1 MFRSDESGDKR
12 VVEPGTDRGRKLAGL
27 ASSLKVT
34 RAQLMG
40 ADAELRS
47 EQLRDVVQATVSHLP
62 LQEREA
68 FLKELMDAFPTW
80 SSAGPSVPAANPGKG
95 AADLKDPTV
104 LVGRLVD
111 LAKGMTD
118 SQKAAVSSVL
128 ASAGLVV
135 KETVEVKV
143 PVPVA
148 GGGGGGA
155 DVPEAVAAEIRKLL
169 KLPPDAAINPARAA
183 EAVPLLVDFTLRLEQ
198 WGCSYWRSIAP
209 EARTQLFA
217 VLEKDLGKFVTGDEK
232 TTREVVGDSVHNLRS
247 LVSLLMKSAGDAGK
261 QFSRDHLTR
270 FGVAEIEKEV
280 GPGTFMKNQAVS
292 AWEQYKKLMAD
303 MDAAAMEK
311 RLTAVIAK
319 DVDTALS
326 GVVRKRK

>member
-1 MFRSDESGDKR
+1 
-12 VVEPGTDRGRKLAGL
+12 
-27 ASSLKVT
+27 
-34 RAQLMG
+34 MG

-47 EQLRDVVQATVSHLP
+47 EQLRDVVQATVAQLP

-80 SSAGPSVPAANPGKG
+80 SSAGPSVPTANPGKG

-128 ASAGLVV
+128 ASAGLAL

-143 PVPVA
+143 PTPA
-148 GGGGGGA
+148 AGGGGA

-169 KLPPDAAINPARAA
+169 KLPPDASINPARAA
-183 EAVPLLVDFTLRLEQ
+183 EAMPLLVDFTLRLEQ

-209 EARTQLFA
+209 EARTQLFS

-232 TTREVVGDSVHNLRS
+232 TTRETVVDSVHNLRS
-247 LVSLLMKSAGDAGK
+247 LVSLLMKSAGDASK
-261 QFSRDHLTR
+261 QFSRDHLAR
-270 FGVAEIEKEV
+270 FGVAEIEREV

-292 AWEQYKKLMAD
+292 AWEHYKKLMSD

>member
-1 MFRSDESGDKR
+1 
-12 VVEPGTDRGRKLAGL
+12 
-27 ASSLKVT
+27 
-34 RAQLMG
+34 MG

-111 LAKGMTD
+111 LARGMTD

-143 PVPVA
+143 PVPEAGV
-148 GGGGGGA
+148 GGGWA

-209 EARTQLFA
+209 EARTQIFA
-217 VLEKDLGKFVTGDEK
+217 VLEKDIAKFVTADEK

>member
-1 MFRSDESGDKR
+1 MFGDYR

-128 ASAGLVV
+128 ASV

-143 PVPVA
+143 PVPEA
-148 GGGGGGA
+148 GGGGGA
-155 DVPEAVAAEIRKLL
+155 EVPEAVAAEIRKLL
-169 KLPPDAAINPARAA
+169 KLPPDAAISPARAA
-183 EAVPLLVDFTLRLEQ
+183 EIVPLLVDFTLRLEQ

-209 EARTQLFA
+209 EARTQIFA

>member
-1 MFRSDESGDKR
+1 
-12 VVEPGTDRGRKLAGL
+12 
-27 ASSLKVT
+27 
-34 RAQLMG
+34 MG

-143 PVPVA
+143 PVPEA
-148 GGGGGGA
+148 GGGGGA
-155 DVPEAVAAEIRKLL
+155 EVPEAVAAEIRKLL
-169 KLPPDAAINPARAA
+169 KLPPDAAISPARAA
-183 EAVPLLVDFTLRLEQ
+183 EIVPLLVDFTLRLEQ

-209 EARTQLFA
+209 EARTQIFA
-217 VLEKDLGKFVTGDEK
+217 VLEKDIAKFVTADEK

>member
-148 GGGGGGA
+148 GGGGGA
-155 DVPEAVAAEIRKLL
+155 EVPEAVAAEIRKLL
-169 KLPPDAAINPARAA
+169 KLPPDAAISPARAA

>member
-1 MFRSDESGDKR
+1 
-12 VVEPGTDRGRKLAGL
+12 
-27 ASSLKVT
+27 
-34 RAQLMG
+34 MG

-68 FLKELMDAFPTW
+68 FLKELLDAFPTW

-95 AADLKDPTV
+95 ASDLKDPTV
-104 LVGRLVD
+104 LVGRLVE

-128 ASAGLVV
+128 SAAGLVV
-135 KETVEVKV
+135 RETVEVKV
-143 PVPVA
+143 PTPVL
-148 GGGGGGA
+148 GGGC
-155 DVPEAVAAEIRKLL
+155 DIPEPVAAEIRKLL
-169 KLPPDAAINPARAA
+169 KLPPDAQISPARAA
-183 EAVPLLVDFTLRLEQ
+183 EIVPLLVDFTLRLEQ

-209 EARTQLFA
+209 EARTQIFA
-217 VLEKDLGKFVTGDEK
+217 VLEKDLGKFVTADEK

-326 GVVRKRK
+326 GVVRKRKQ